1 MHSLLLDESW
11 ISWDVT
17 AEHLD
22 EAESL
27 LDTREAWLDAPHHDL
42 AMLEGG
48 PEQRLLAHLDALALG
63 GPLVAERVL
72 LATLEDPEQDM
83 MKIAAATLALLESA
97 PMDVCVRALAQ
108 LDAESATQ
116 RAGLL
121 LGLQRARRGGLDLWL
136 ALPEPRP
143 GLDEAEIMQ
152 FVDALIRA
160 LHDSGTRLR
169 YEVAGRGHA
178 GVAAALA
185 RAAQVIAHHDD
196 RLSLVLGVDSYLDP
210 RTFLWLEHN
219 RCFGPTA
226 RSGFP
231 PGEAAGCLVVAS
243 ARQRKQL
250 GLPCLARI
258 GGLGLAHEARPLDGE
273 TGSLGEGMTAA
284 LRAATSQLHLPSE
297 AVDAVY
303 CDINGER
310 HRSEEWGFVAL
321 RVPELFRTLDYEAP
335 ADAWGDLGAASGAL
349 LGVLAIQSWARRY
362 ARGPR
367 ALVLTGS
374 TSGQRGVILLEQPPL
389 A

>member
-1 MHSLLLDESW
+1 MTTGLEVIAIGARTPLGFL
-11 ISWDVT
+11 
-17 AEHLD
+17 AET
-22 EAESL
+22 S
-27 LDTREAWLDAPHHDL
+27 
-42 AMLEGG
+42 
-48 PEQRLLAHLDALALG
+48 
-63 GPLVAERVL
+63 
-72 LATLEDPEQDM
+72 
-83 MKIAAATLALLESA
+83 AAA
-97 PMDVCVRALAQ
+97 V
-108 LDAESATQ
+108 
-116 RAGLL
+116 RAGLCRIREFPFVTPSGQPMMIAADEQL
-121 LGLQRARRGGLDLWL
+121 SPRVEGVARLMPLANAVLWQIAHELAAAARPYEGELDLWL

-210 RTFLWLEHN
+210 RTLLWLEHN
-219 RCFGPTA
+219 RCFGPDA

-231 PGEAAGCLVVAS
+231 PGEAAGCLVIAS
-243 ARQRKQL
+243 ARLRKQL

-284 LRAATSQLHLPSE
+284 LRAATSQLRLPSE
-297 AVDAVY
+297 AVDAVFS
-303 CDINGER
+303 DINGER

-374 TSGQRGVILLEQPPL
+374 TSGQRGVILFEEPPR
-389 A
+389 